1 MNASSIS
8 PDTEPST
15 IEKQEVNAN
24 PEYLRCVERVARSTD
39 MRACQDI
46 YASNGIKLIAS
57 GSRIDQATWEKLT
70 RHTLSLPLEVVLT
83 AADPVDAMTLVRDTD
98 QIIAAEPGI
107 AALVNRTGDPL
118 AWKALTGNLDLP
130 PPLGFRFKVMREQ
143 KRDMYHHALRL
154 AVLAHCIG
162 LRLKWSGPQLAELV
176 LAALCHDL
184 GEMHTDPAIFDS
196 GRAIGVGDLRF
207 IHVHP
212 VTGYVILS
220 QTAHVPRAVA
230 LAVLQHHERLDG
242 SGYPH
247 GISGERIQPA
257 ARVLAV
263 ADLYDAVARG
273 GDIHRLKVI
282 LKVEQG
288 QLDQAVVGA
297 LKELL
302 PDFPD
307 DLVPADA
314 PYTPA
319 MPLTKRLHRLEQL
332 LGEWEALKP
341 ALRTSVALAFV
352 LEQVQQIQIV
362 AWRAGMGPGFLAMF
376 RPYTAD
382 QQVVHEL
389 HVTLDEI
396 DRLLTALAARIR
408 RRVDA
413 GNPHWAPLM
422 GLCENLTGKEI
433 GQAAHTADGEL
444 AAAAMKGPDREKR
457 LPRSVVAACSAA

>member
-1 MNASSIS
+1 MNAPFIS

-15 IEKQEVNAN
+15 TEKQEVNAN
-24 PEYLRCVERVARSTD
+24 PEYLRCVERVAQSTD
-39 MRACQDI
+39 MRASQDI
-46 YASNGIKLIAS
+46 YASNGMKLIAS

-70 RHTLSLPLEVVLT
+70 RHTLSLPLEAVLT
-83 AADPVDAMTLVRDTD
+83 AADPVDAATLVRDTD

-176 LAALCHDL
+176 LAALCHDI
-184 GEMHTDPAIFDS
+184 GEMHTDPAIFES
-196 GRAIGVGDLRF
+196 GRAIGGDNLRF

-273 GDIHRLKVI
+273 GDLNRLKVI
-282 LKVEQG
+282 LRVEQG
-288 QLDQAVVGA
+288 QLDQAVVSA
-297 LKELL
+297 LKDLL
-302 PDFPD
+302 PAFAPD
-307 DLVPADA
+307 DRASADG

-319 MPLTKRLHRLEQL
+319 MPLIKRLHRLEQL

-341 ALRTSVALAFV
+341 ALRTSGALAFV
-352 LEQVQQIQIV
+352 LEQVEQIQIV

-376 RPYTAD
+376 RPYKAD

-396 DRLLTALAARIR
+396 DRLLMALAAKIR

-413 GNPHWAPLM
+413 GNPHWASLM
-422 GLCENLTGKEI
+422 GLCGNLSGRT
-433 GQAAHTADGEL
+433 AAHVARTADGEC
-444 AAAAMKGPDREKR
+444 
-457 LPRSVVAACSAA
+457 V